1 MNKWL
6 SLASLAF
13 VAVVQAEPVL
23 VPAGE
28 YSPAVLLD
36 DSVESLTM
44 PAFRLDITP
53 VTYAQ
58 YQDFVKAHEKWRRD
72 RIAAIFHDG
81 QYLSDWVAP
90 EQIPDGS
97 EQRAVTQVSW
107 FAARAYCSAQGGRL
121 PTLDEWEFASNYHL
135 QQQQISD
142 KSYAQ
147 MLFGRHSNP
156 TAYSQQPLNV
166 NATSIAH
173 MHDRV
178 NEWVE
183 DFQLLLTN
191 GDNNDLLAGS
201 CGDSARFMADFG
213 DASYATF
220 FRYQSRSNYRAQST
234 TSTLGFRCAYD
245 MEK

>member
-6 SLASLAF
+6 SVLGLIVTTAG
-13 VAVVQAEPVL
+13 AEPVQI
-23 VPAGE
+23 PAGE
-28 YSPAVLLD
+28 YQPAVLLD
-36 DSVESLTM
+36 ESTQTVVM
-44 PAFRLDITP
+44 SAFKLDATP

-58 YQDFVKAHEKWRRD
+58 YEKFIAAHPKWRRD
-72 RIAAIFHDG
+72 NIAAIFHDG
-81 QYLSDWVAP
+81 NYLSDWPNA
-90 EQIPDGS
+90 ENIPSNRED
-97 EQRAVTQVSW
+97 RAVTQVSW

>member
-6 SLASLAF
+6 SVVGF
-13 VAVVQAEPVL
+13 VAIAVNAEPVQI
-23 VPAGE
+23 PGGE
-28 YSPAVLLD
+28 YTPAVLLD
-36 DSVESLTM
+36 ESIQSLVM
-44 PAFRLDITP
+44 PAFQLDATP

-58 YQDFVKAHEKWRRD
+58 YLAFVEANPKWRRD
-72 RIAAIFHDG
+72 NVAAIFHDG
-81 QYLSDWVAP
+81 KYLASWP
-90 EQIPDGS
+90 EAVEIPADKADKAIT
-97 EQRAVTQVSW
+97 EVSW

-121 PTLDEWEFASNYHL
+121 PTLDEWEYASSYHL
-135 QQQQISD
+135 QQQGLSD
-142 KSYAQ
+142 KAYAQ
-147 MLFGRHSNP
+147 MLFSRHSNP
-156 TAYSQQPLNV
+156 TAFSQQSLDV
-166 NATSIAH
+166 GSSQLAH

-183 DFQLLLTN
+183 DFQLMLTS
-191 GDNNDLLAGS
+191 GDNNDILASS

-245 MEK
+245 ME